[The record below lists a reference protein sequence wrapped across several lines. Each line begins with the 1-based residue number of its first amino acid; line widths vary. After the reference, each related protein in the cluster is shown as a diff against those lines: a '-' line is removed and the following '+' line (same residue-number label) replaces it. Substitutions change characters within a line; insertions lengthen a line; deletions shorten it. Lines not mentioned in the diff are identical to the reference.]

1 MTKLRFTTQET
12 REEPFA
18 PSFYRA
24 DQHAARPGAWH
35 VTVAGRD
42 YEVETLL
49 ETTDT
54 AELASLFDAI
64 ADAVVLLMSE
74 GAAKIE
80 PVEKTGGG
88 GR

>member
-1 MTKLRFTTQET
+1 MTKLRFTTQKT
-12 REEPFA
+12 HEEPFA
-18 PSFYRA
+18 PSFYKA

-49 ETTDT
+49 ESTDAT
-54 AELASLFDAI
+54 ELASLFDAI
-64 ADAVVLLMSE
+64 ADSVVLLMGA

-80 PVEKTGGG
+80 PVEKTREG